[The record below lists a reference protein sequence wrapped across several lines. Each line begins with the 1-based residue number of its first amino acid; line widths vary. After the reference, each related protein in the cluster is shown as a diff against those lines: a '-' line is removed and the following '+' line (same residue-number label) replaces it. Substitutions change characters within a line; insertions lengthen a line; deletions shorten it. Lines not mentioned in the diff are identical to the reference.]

1 MRIVFYK
8 AERNDINISI
18 SVCLEDGKL
27 QFDGYDYGTRVKE
40 FRGISDEFEYYLNLD
55 EANTTKAFE
64 ALGIS
69 SKSDQEK
76 LEFIRD
82 KFNKDGSFRGFEK
95 YCADHGIET
104 KYSSWP

>member
-8 AERNDINISI
+8 AERNDISISI

-27 QFDGYDYGTRVKE
+27 KFDGYDCGNRVGE
-40 FRGISDEFEYYLNLD
+40 FRGVSSEFEYFLNLD
-55 EANTTKAFE
+55 EANTAKAFE

-69 SKSDQEK
+69 DKSDQEK

-82 KFNKDGSFRGFEK
+82 KFSSDGSFRGFEK